1 MNRSIRDMNKDI
13 ITKEDWY
20 EDIMAQLKE
29 VEKFISDMGWLTFGR
44 DYMLCGEK
52 SFSLQN
58 IITSLELTAGSIAS
72 CVENAVFADAA
83 MLIRKYRDDLFFY
96 LYVSLYD
103 SQQKQGM
110 PSAEKMAKN
119 ISKWLNNGLKN
130 FDFKKDVLQTIEE
143 DVIFSELFQE

>member
-1 MNRSIRDMNKDI
+1 MDRSIRDMNKDI

-58 IITSLELTAGSIAS
+58 II
-72 CVENAVFADAA
+72 
-83 MLIRKYRDDLFFY
+83 
-96 LYVSLYD
+96 VSV
-103 SQQKQGM
+103 K
-110 PSAEKMAKN
+110 AR
-119 ISKWLNNGLKN
+119 
-130 FDFKKDVLQTIEE
+130 
-143 DVIFSELFQE
+143 